1 LKQVIHND
9 TKKLIDCCNKTGYKI
24 CLFNKCPYD
33 DKECRIYSEKYGDVP
48 KFEDEWNPERYTDEE
63 IGVDK
68 MSEEHEFCDC
78 DTCAYCNINI
88 NEEPC
93 SNCSPSNC
101 KYEPIEK
108 EGRAKRSDTE

>member
-1 LKQVIHND
+1 MTLDERINELKSLNGN
-9 TKKLIDCCNKTGYKI
+9 L
-24 CLFNKCPYD
+24 
-33 DKECRIYSEKYGDVP
+33 
-48 KFEDEWNPERYTDEE
+48 
-63 IGVDK
+63 
-68 MSEEHEFCDC
+68 CDC

-108 EGRAKRSDTE
+108 EGRAKRSDTEWAKHIRQKNIVRC

>member
-1 LKQVIHND
+1 MTQ
-9 TKKLIDCCNKTGYKI
+9 KKLIDCCNKTGYKI

-63 IGVDK
+63 LGVDK

-78 DTCAYCNINI
+78 DTCAYCNIGI

-93 SNCSPSNC
+93 SNCSPFNC